1 MNIIVKDIDL
11 FQNIEPET
19 VANYLDSLGWR
30 RQRQIE
36 NTAAIWKKNGT
47 ASSNCHLVLPLNR
60 EVSDFPL
67 TMNLLVENLAKIED
81 KTQLEV
87 IQKLITNLPNVEIQ
101 GLILEIKSPL
111 GDKLSGEITLM
122 GVVINKLQWIK
133 TELFDRDYVEGI
145 KAYQERLLVSC
156 WGDLVKNDN
165 GFLLKNVRDFRVD
178 DRHPKK
184 TSEAILE
191 EQVTY

>member
-1 MNIIVKDIDL
+1 MNLIVKDIDL

-19 VANYLDSLGWR
+19 VANYLESLGWQ

-36 NTAAIWKKNGT
+36 KMAAIWKKNGT
-47 ASSNCHLVLPLNR
+47 PSSNCHLVLPLNR

-156 WGDLVKNDN
+156 WGDLVKDDN
-165 GFLLKNVRDFRVD
+165 GFVLKNVRHFKVE
-178 DRHPKK
+178 DRNPKK
-184 TSEAILE
+184 TSEAILSN
-191 EQVTY
+191 